1 MNIFLLRSFEITL
14 QKSAER
20 VALELCNFRGSNHS
34 PISIKFFVSLST
46 STSLHHEIINI
57 KENLQ
62 HLLKRGKEI
71 EKYWEKYYCL
81 VSSGWLLYKTASQCQ
96 WKQID
101 NKVICV
107 NMQLSPSVK
116 IFYLFWEKH
125 CELLNHSFRDK
136 NKIKLYK
143 KEVKLNLKYSIRDHK
158 TATCK

>member
-1 MNIFLLRSFEITL
+1 MNIFLLRSFEIAL

-20 VALELCNFRGSNHS
+20 MALELCNFRGSNHS

-46 STSLHHEIINI
+46 STSLHHEIIINI

-62 HLLKRGKEI
+62 HLLKQEKEI

-81 VSSGWLLYKTASQCQ
+81 VSSGWLLYETALQRK

-107 NMQLSPSVK
+107 NMPAKPICQN
-116 IFYLFWEKH
+116 
-125 CELLNHSFRDK
+125 LLPILREALRTFESLVSRQ
-136 NKIKLYK
+136 
-143 KEVKLNLKYSIRDHK
+143 E
-158 TATCK
+158 